1 MSYWYDDIE
10 RVLDD
15 LSKGN
20 IDSTVAIELLTA
32 LGYSRQ
38 VVIEDIL
45 CGHDE

>member
-20 IDSTVAIELLTA
+20 IDSTVAIELLTD